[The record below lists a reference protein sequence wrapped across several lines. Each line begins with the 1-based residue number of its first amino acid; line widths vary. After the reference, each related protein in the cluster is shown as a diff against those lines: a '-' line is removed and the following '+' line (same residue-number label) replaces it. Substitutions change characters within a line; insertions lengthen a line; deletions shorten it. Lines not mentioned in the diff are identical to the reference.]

1 MLRLKEAEIERINA
15 QIRRLKKRYAEAE
28 GEFEDAIEKIY
39 AKYADE
45 NGIIDV
51 NIAKAFLT
59 GKETDITLKEYEK
72 LVKESL
78 EKGNFEAERIL
89 QGWAA
94 RERITRLDQM
104 KLETDVIA
112 KKLYEATENRLNSVL
127 GKSGRESYL
136 MSAYEIQKGL
146 KNWSPIYSPPASY
159 FTALARQQYNGKD
172 FSERL
177 WGHINDFSYIV
188 HNVVETSV
196 IHGYGVDKAV
206 KLMAGEVVADRKHI
220 ERLIRTEIAKVQEEA
235 TLESYQQ
242 NGVTKYRFLATLDL
256 KTSKQCQNLDMKVFD
271 LTKEQTF
278 SVNYGGKV
286 GKVTYTGK
294 GGIVGVNYPPMHPY
308 CRSTTVPYVEDYIPS
323 SRTSKDPLTGKEKK
337 VRGDMTYAEWYKEY
351 VEDAPLGKWAEKH
364 KDKLPSDM
372 RQWERYKARLKGG
385 VPDSFDK
392 FIELKYGDDQEKW
405 LGVQMNYRYR
415 GIEDRMINKYKV
427 EEGVDLKI
435 FDDVSEIPK
444 EYKKGKGD
452 FAKADAEALYKY
464 SEKDVGIKYNKILG
478 NVIEGSDQDRED
490 IKAISKALDNSSLP
504 YNTMTFR
511 GASHKTISNWDE
523 LIEDIKNNG
532 YKSVIG
538 QDMKLTSFTSSSILR
553 QTQYMSDS
561 KDVHMCII
569 NRIGNKGAAYIN
581 EISYNKANGL
591 PEEYEVLIQRDSSY
605 EIIEL
610 QKFNGKYI
618 IVCERK

>member
-15 QIRRLKKRYAEAE
+15 EVRRLKKRYAEAE
-28 GEFEDAIEKIY
+28 SEFEDAIEKIY

-89 QGWAA
+89 QGWAK

-104 KLETDVIA
+104 KLETDLIA
-112 KKLYEATENRLNSVL
+112 KKLYEDTEGTLTKAL

-136 MSAYEIQKGL
+136 MSAYELQKGL
-146 KNWSPIYSPPASY
+146 KNWSPMYAPSASY
-159 FTALARQQYNGKD
+159 FEALARQQYNGKD

-177 WGHINDFSYIV
+177 WGHISNFSDIV
-188 HNVVETSV
+188 HNVVKTSI

-220 ERLIRTEIAKVQEEA
+220 ERLIRTEIARVQEQA
-235 TLESYQQ
+235 TLESYEV
-242 NGVTKYRFLATLDL
+242 NEVTKYRFLATLDL
-256 KTSKQCQNLDMKVFD
+256 KTSKQCQSLDMKVFD
-271 LTKEQTF
+271 LTKDQTF
-278 SVNYGGKV
+278 SVDYGGKV
-286 GKVTYTGK
+286 GKVTYTEK
-294 GGIVGVNYPPMHPY
+294 GGVVGVNYPPMHPY
-308 CRSTTVPYVEDYIPS
+308 CRSTTVPYVEDYTPS

-372 RQWERYKARLKGG
+372 RQWERYKTRLKGG

-452 FAKADAEALYKY
+452 YTKADVEAIYKY

-478 NVIEGSDQDRED
+478 GVQSANADDWKD
-490 IKAISKALDNSSLP
+490 INNIAEALEHSSLP
-504 YNTMTFR
+504 YDTMTFR
-511 GASHKTISNWDE
+511 GASHKTIANWNYLYDKME
-523 LIEDIKNNG
+523 KGGL
-532 YKSVIG
+532 KSIINEE
-538 QDMKLTSFTSSSILR
+538 MILSSFTSSSILR
-553 QTQYMSDS
+553 NTQYTDDS
-561 KDVHMCII
+561 KDVYMCII
-569 NRIGNKGAAYIN
+569 NRAGKSGATYIN
-581 EISYNKANGL
+581 DVSYNKANGL
-591 PEEYEVLIQRDSSY
+591 PEEYEVLIQKESKMK
-605 EIIEL
+605 IIEL
-610 QKFNGKYI
+610 QKLNGKYI